1 MGGTFMFG
9 LGFSEILL
17 ICALALIFV
26 GPKKLP
32 EIAKGLGKGYGE
44 FRRYMNEF
52 KTAVDAAAAEEE
64 KPAQSAPT
72 AASKVYE
79 QHYKETLEKES
90 ATINNAEV
98 KAEAAQEAKAEPA
111 SEEKSKDA

>member
-1 MGGTFMFG
+1 MFG

-52 KTAVDAAAAEEE
+52 KDAVNVTADEEE
-64 KPAQSAPT
+64 KPKPS

-79 QHYKETLEKES
+79 DHYKDKMLGETE
-90 ATINNAEV
+90 AV
-98 KAEAAQEAKAEPA
+98 KAEPVK
-111 SEEKSKDA
+111 EEKPKDA